1 MDLED
6 RIAAIATAA
15 RRFPWLGDFSALNI
29 SRWIELE
36 LGQSLS
42 STQLLTYGSQKY
54 LVRPLDPVLHIVS
67 GNTPHAALQSLIRGI
82 VVGTTNWIKLP
93 KEGLP
98 EVDGFAE
105 RLPTELRPELA
116 TTLPP
121 TWMDEAEAIVI
132 FGSDETVR
140 NISQRIL
147 PSQRFIVHGHKISL
161 GLIRSKCRPD
171 LAKRIAND
179 LFVFD
184 QLGCLSPQLLY
195 VAGDSIEFAEELAQQ
210 FEQIR
215 PARIPEAP
223 RHEIAAAL
231 RAFHEE
237 WKFRAA
243 TEPGVRFWESRGA
256 LDWAVVHD
264 LSSAHSPNPLHGTI
278 FIKPIPTD
286 LGSMLFRV
294 RRHIATVGVD
304 PIDSDSVEMAV
315 RLGAQRVC
323 AIGQMQNPLVTWHHD
338 GQPTLANFV
347 RYIDVEGLA
356 TEPLSLNFSQI
367 SALVRRSD
375 RIAPQAADAREDS
388 TAQ

>member
-6 RIAAIATAA
+6 RIAAIATAS
-15 RRFPWLGDFSALNI
+15 RHFPWLGDLSGPSI

-42 STQLLTYGSQKY
+42 STDLLTYGKQKY

-67 GNTPHAALQSLIRGI
+67 GNTPHAALQSLIRGVI
-82 VVGTTNWIKLP
+82 VGTTNWIKLP
-93 KEGLP
+93 KEGIP
-98 EVDGFAE
+98 EVDAFAE
-105 RLPTELRPELA
+105 RLPTGLRPEMA

-121 TWMDEAEAIVI
+121 TWIDEAEAIVI

-140 NISQRIL
+140 NISQRIS
-147 PSQRFIVHGHKISL
+147 PSQRCIVHGHKISL
-161 GLIRSKCRPD
+161 GLIRSKCRPE
-171 LAKRIAND
+171 LAKRIADD
-179 LFVFD
+179 LFAFD

-195 VAGDSIEFAEELAQQ
+195 VAGDSIEFARELAQH
-210 FEQIR
+210 FEQVG

-231 RAFHEE
+231 RGFHEQ

-243 TEPGVRFWESRGA
+243 TEPGVGFWASRGA

-264 LSSAHSPNPLHGTI
+264 PSSAHSPNPLYGRI
-278 FIKPIPTD
+278 FIKPMPTD
-286 LGSMLFRV
+286 LGSVLFRV
-294 RRHIATVGVD
+294 RRHIATIGVD
-304 PIDSDSVEMAV
+304 PIDSDSIEMAV

-323 AIGQMQNPLVTWHHD
+323 AVGQMQNPSVSWHHD
-338 GQPTLANFV
+338 GQPTLASLV

-356 TEPLSLNFSQI
+356 SLHHS
-367 SALVRRSD
+367 SA
-375 RIAPQAADAREDS
+375 AADE
-388 TAQ
+388 